1 MAFLGNNC
9 RPDEEREKK
18 NTHTHIYILMS
29 NPFINVPT
37 IINTSCS
44 PLKYLARFV
53 INEIDTSQRVFT
65 IRCSFSD
72 LENGSKVIPNYRRI
86 PFTNLTRS
94 SPKSPKTHFS
104 LSLSF
109 TFTFDGRAVVVRK
122 KEILVKGGIVR
133 ILFPRTTTRWRAKSG
148 ATER

>member
-1 MAFLGNNC
+1 
-9 RPDEEREKK
+9 
-18 NTHTHIYILMS
+18 MS

-72 LENGSKVIPNYRRI
+72 LENGSKAIPNYRRI

-104 LSLSF
+104 LSRSLLLNF
-109 TFTFDGRAVVVRK
+109 YF
-122 KEILVKGGIVR
+122 
-133 ILFPRTTTRWRAKSG
+133 
-148 ATER
+148 

>member
-1 MAFLGNNC
+1 
-9 RPDEEREKK
+9 
-18 NTHTHIYILMS
+18 MS

-72 LENGSKVIPNYRRI
+72 LENGSPCDSKLSKDPIYKFN
-86 PFTNLTRS
+86 
-94 SPKSPKTHFS
+94 S
-104 LSLSF
+104 L
-109 TFTFDGRAVVVRK
+109 V
-122 KEILVKGGIVR
+122 
-133 ILFPRTTTRWRAKSG
+133 P
-148 ATER
+148 